1 MHDEDKTKAEL
12 IEEIQALRREVTKLR
27 SSERQLR
34 SIFEKAPVGITH
46 TAIDGHFRYVNQKF
60 CEIVGYSKGELREMS
75 YEDLTHPEDLTA
87 DRRVTNQVLAGEA
100 GSFALEKR
108 YLCKAGTCIWV
119 NLQVSLVRNA
129 GDEPDYFV
137 AVVQDITKRKRMAE
151 VLQHERDLLR
161 MLIDNIPDTIYF
173 KDTAGRFTMINQAQ
187 AEMLGLDDAEEAIGR
202 TDFDY
207 FTAEHAQDAYA
218 DEQKIVT
225 SGQAVDG
232 KIERVR
238 RADGEFRWV
247 TITKIPI
254 KNRAGEVVGVAGIS
268 RDITERKEAQ
278 DALRRSKAL
287 FQSLV
292 ESMPQSVFSKDLAGR
307 FTFANQR
314 YCKMEGMSLDEI
326 VGKTDFDMHP
336 PELARQYREDD
347 RRVMEME
354 QVFERVEVHQPLGG
368 EKFYVQVI
376 KTPVYDADG
385 HVIGLLGMFWD
396 ITERKRM
403 EKALRDSKERLQLA
417 MDATEHGFW
426 DWNMETNEAYFSPRY
441 YTMLGYE
448 PGELP
453 MELSTWDKLL
463 HPEDRRE
470 VAPRILE
477 KAMNAEAFEEVFR
490 LRSKSGAWRWIRGRG
505 KSFEVD
511 EEGVPHRAVGT
522 HEDITARKQ
531 AEQALRESEAR
542 YRQLVETSPDAIL
555 LTDPT
560 GAILMCNRQAAV
572 LYEHEDHERLVGLR
586 ALEFVV
592 PEDRARTRANLQR
605 LLSGED
611 IKAVEY
617 TVRTAKG
624 NEIFIELH
632 SSVIKTPDGQ
642 PQAIISVARDVT
654 ERHEMAHQL
663 RRQERLAAVG
673 QLAAGIAHDFR
684 NILSTVILYAQLLLR
699 SPSLPL
705 GAARNLQTIVDE
717 SYKATDLVQQIL
729 DFSSRA
735 MIKPRALDLL
745 DITKKTVAVLLRTL
759 PESIHLALDVL
770 EAASGFV
777 GYTVMADQG
786 RIQQAL
792 TNLALN
798 ARDAMPHGGE
808 LRFTLSHVRINPGAT
823 PPVAEMRPGRWVCL
837 AVSDTG
843 TGMTEEVQ
851 AHLFEPFFTTKEVG
865 KGTGLGLAQV
875 YGIVRQHE
883 GYIDVETEPGQGST
897 FRIYLPFYQEAEAE
911 DEAQEALALPQ
922 GRDETILLVEDEVR
936 LREAGQAMLESLGY
950 RVQTAA
956 NGREALALC
965 KKAQTASPT
974 EDDAPHI
981 DLVITDL
988 VMPELGGKELMRE
1001 LQRTNSP
1008 LKVLAIT
1015 GYALQEKDMSS
1026 LRDVG
1031 FVDIIS
1037 KPFDIEELAQV
1048 IRNVL
1053 DEEGP
1058 ERKGG

>member
-1 MHDEDKTKAEL
+1 MHDEDKTTAEL
-12 IEEIQALRREVTKLR
+12 IEEIQTLRREMTALR
-27 SSERQLR
+27 TSERQLQVT
-34 SIFEKAPVGITH
+34 FEKASVGVSH
-46 TAIDGHFRYVNQKF
+46 TALDGRLRYVNQKF
-60 CEIVGYSKGELREMS
+60 CEIVGYSRAELREMS
-75 YEDLTHPEDLTA
+75 YEDLTYPADLGA
-87 DRRVTNQVLAGEA
+87 DNAATNRVLAGKAE
-100 GSFALEKR
+100 SFALEKR
-108 YLCKAGTCIWV
+108 YIRKDGALIWV
-119 NLQVSLVRNA
+119 DLQVSLVRDAA
-129 GDEPDYFV
+129 GEPDYFI
-137 AVVQDITKRKRMAE
+137 AVLQDITKRKQMAE
-151 VLQHERDLLR
+151 ALQHERDLLR
-161 MLIDNIPDTIYF
+161 TLIDNIPDTIYF

-187 AEMLGLDDAEEAIGR
+187 AEMLGLDDAEEAIGH

-207 FTAEHAQDAYA
+207 FTPDHAQDAYA
-218 DEQKIVT
+218 DEQKIIKL
-225 SGQAVDG
+225 GQAVDG
-232 KIERVR
+232 KVERVR

-247 TITKIPI
+247 IITKIPI

-268 RDITERKEAQ
+268 RDITERKRAQ

-292 ESMPQSVFSKDLAGR
+292 ESMPQSVFSKDLSGR
-307 FTFANQR
+307 FTFANQN
-314 YCKMEGMSLDEI
+314 YCDLEGKALDEI

-336 PELARQYREDD
+336 PELARQYRQDD
-347 RRVMEME
+347 QRVMASE
-354 QVFERVEVHQPLGG
+354 QLFEAVEVHQPLDGDP
-368 EKFYVQVI
+368 FYVQVI
-376 KTPVYDADG
+376 KTPIYDADG
-385 HVIGLLGMFWD
+385 RVIGMLGMFWD

-403 EKALRDSKERLQLA
+403 EKALRESEERLKLA

-426 DWNMETNEAYFSPRY
+426 DWNMDTDETYFSPRY

-453 MELSTWDKLL
+453 MALSTWDELL
-463 HPEDRRE
+463 HPDDKRE

-477 KAMNAEAFEEVFR
+477 KAMNAESFEEVFR
-490 LRSKSGAWRWIRGRG
+490 LKSKSGAWRWIRGRG

-511 EEGVPHRAVGT
+511 DDGVPHRAVGT

-555 LTDPT
+555 LTDLT
-560 GAILMCNRQAAV
+560 SEILMCNRKAAV
-572 LYEHEDHERLVGLR
+572 LYEHEDHDRLVGLR
-586 ALEFVV
+586 ALEFIV
-592 PEDRARTRANLQR
+592 PEDRARAEANLQR

-611 IKAVEY
+611 VKAVEY
-617 TVRTAKG
+617 TVLTAKG
-624 NEIFIELH
+624 REIFIELH
-632 SSVIKTPDGQ
+632 SSVIKASDSY

-654 ERHEMAHQL
+654 ERHEMAQQL

-684 NILSTVILYAQLLLR
+684 NLLSTVILYAQLLLR
-699 SPSLPL
+699 KKDLPL

-745 DITKKTVAVLLRTL
+745 ALTKKTVAVLLRIL
-759 PESIHLALDVL
+759 PESIHLALDVQ
-770 EAASGFV
+770 APSPIPA

-798 ARDAMPHGGE
+798 ARDAMPHGGD
-808 LRFTLSHVRINPGAT
+808 LRFTLSILSLEQDEM
-823 PPVAEMRPGRWVCL
+823 PPVAEMPPGKWVCL
-837 AVSDTG
+837 SVSDTG

-851 AHLFEPFFTTKEVG
+851 EHLFEPFFTTKEVG

-875 YGIVRQHE
+875 YGIVRQHD
-883 GYIDVETEPGQGST
+883 GYIDVETEIGVGTT
-897 FRIYLPFYQEAEAE
+897 FRIYLPFYQETETE
-911 DEAQEALALPQ
+911 DEAQEVSALPQ
-922 GRDETILLVEDEVR
+922 GRGETILLVEDEVK
-936 LREAGQAMLESLGY
+936 LREAGQAILTSLGY
-950 RVQTAA
+950 RVKTAA

-965 KKAQTASPT
+965 KQAQSALPSA
-974 EDDAPHI
+974 DDAPHI
-981 DLVITDL
+981 DLIITDL
-988 VMPELGGKELMRE
+988 VMPQMGGKGLLHE
-1001 LQRTNSP
+1001 LQRINSP

-1026 LRDVG
+1026 LRNVG

-1048 IRNVL
+1048 IRNIL
-1053 DEEGP
+1053 DEEGQ
-1058 ERKGG
+1058 ERKRG